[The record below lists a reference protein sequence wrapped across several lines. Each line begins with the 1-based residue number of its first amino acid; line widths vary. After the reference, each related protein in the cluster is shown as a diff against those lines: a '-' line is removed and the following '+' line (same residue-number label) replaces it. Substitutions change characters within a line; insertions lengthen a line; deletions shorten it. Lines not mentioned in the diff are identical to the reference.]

1 MSFSVC
7 NATANI
13 NQLHATVFHI
23 KTMKCPFRRLHFQ
36 YFSIFYL
43 FFCKMQDELGRSQY
57 LSFPP
62 SFCNHVFI
70 WISWKYQIVDHLSS
84 YQNMRNRRHVVIF
97 VSLSK
102 GFIKPPNHWC
112 MVYLS
117 YWVIYSNCAIHY
129 KGIVNGKKSYI
140 KKQQS

>member
-1 MSFSVC
+1 MAQQTLINCMLLFS
-7 NATANI
+7 T
-13 NQLHATVFHI
+13 L
-23 KTMKCPFRRLHFQ
+23 KLW
-36 YFSIFYL
+36 SIPLGDFISNTSRFFI

-70 WISWKYQIVDHLSS
+70 WNSWKYQIVDHLSS
-84 YQNMRNRRHVVIF
+84 YQNKRNRRHVVIF

-102 GFIKPPNHWC
+102 GFIKPPNQWC

-117 YWVIYSNCAIHY
+117 YWVIHSNCAIHY